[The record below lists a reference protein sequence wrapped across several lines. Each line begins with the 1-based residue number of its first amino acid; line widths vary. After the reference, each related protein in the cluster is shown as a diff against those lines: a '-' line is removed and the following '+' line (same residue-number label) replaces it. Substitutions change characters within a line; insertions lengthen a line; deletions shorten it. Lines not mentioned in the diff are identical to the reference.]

1 MTWSEESRLSDD
13 TGRDREP
20 AVARASIDRIVV
32 AWQHNTT
39 TEDGRQ
45 INYTYS
51 DDAGQTWTGPTRLDD
66 PSEIQEV
73 HQPDPA
79 ADAGNN
85 VLATFVGY
93 SSTTDRWGLHYISS
107 ADNGATW
114 GAVAFL
120 QDGHQPS
127 IDAATG
133 GQWVLSW
140 SQGRCF
146 DHPRWGYL

>member
-13 TGRDREP
+13 TGRDHRP
-20 AVARASIDRIVV
+20 AVARASTDRIIV

-39 TEDGRQ
+39 TDERPV

-66 PSEIQEV
+66 PAEIENAN
-73 HQPDPA
+73 QPDLA

-93 SSTTDRWGLHYISS
+93 SSTTDRWGIHYISS

-114 GAVAFL
+114 GAVTFL
-120 QDGHQPS
+120 QDGDHPS

-133 GQWVLSW
+133 GQWVLS
-140 SQGRCF
+140 
-146 DHPRWGYL
+146 